1 MEDQSSQHSLHNASC
16 SLCPSAATL
25 YFLPSIYAL
34 LFLTALPGNLLSLW
48 VFLRCI
54 PSISP
59 THIYLSH
66 LSISNLLMAIM
77 LPFLAVYF
85 AMGTHWSIRDIPC
98 QIVLHGITPV
108 LHINIYI
115 SLLILTWVAL
125 SRFAVL
131 IRNTHASRPSACIS
145 LLPHSFFSSLK
156 RVSFANGVCAIL
168 WVVAVG
174 GIVPVTVYYSIN
186 EATISEEVCYSPVVE
201 IGGSVSS
208 TTSVSL
214 VILFFVLY
222 LLVLVSY
229 VTVLRHIKRSRRNA
243 NITSSQSLLARV
255 SRNIVVIQVV
265 LSLCLL
271 PYHIFKP
278 IFIILAHYQSSSLDS
293 SCSAT
298 TCHPLNVFIEV
309 TEFHLHVSL
318 PGFGADSITFSLLS
332 LQLKNCLF
340 LLAVLRSST
349 DPVMYFLLD
358 RTFRQQALSLLR
370 NNNFNKGQIIWTT
383 TESANQKTE
392 KVGEGNVILSSVVLA
407 CERS

>member
-1 MEDQSSQHSLHNASC
+1 MENPSEDPSSQLSLRNASC

-54 PSISP
+54 SSISP
-59 THIYLSH
+59 THVYLTH

-77 LPFLAVYF
+77 VPFLAVYF
-85 AMGTHWSIRDIPC
+85 AIGTHWSIRDIPC

-145 LLPHSFFSSLK
+145 LLPHSFFSSLT
-156 RVSFANGVCAIL
+156 RVSFANGVCATL

-186 EATISEEVCYSPVVE
+186 EATRSEEVCYSPVVE
-201 IGGSVSS
+201 MGGSVSS
-208 TTSVSL
+208 TTSVSP

-229 VTVLRHIKRSRRNA
+229 MTVLKHIRRSRRNA
-243 NITSSQSLLARV
+243 IITSSQSLLARV

-278 IFIILAHYQSSSLDS
+278 IFIILAHYQPASLH

-298 TCHPLNVFIEV
+298 TCHPLSVFIE
-309 TEFHLHVSL
+309 
-318 PGFGADSITFSLLS
+318 
-332 LQLKNCLF
+332 LKNCLF

-358 RTFRQQALSLLR
+358 RTFRQQAHSLLR
-370 NNNFNKGQIIWTT
+370 NNKRDFNKGQMVWTT
-383 TESANQKTE
+383 TGSANQKTE
-392 KVGEGNVILSSVVLA
+392 KVGDGNVILSSEVLA
-407 CERS
+407 CEKS

>member
-1 MEDQSSQHSLHNASC
+1 MEDPSSQLSLHNASC
-16 SLCPSAATL
+16 PLCPSAATL

-59 THIYLSH
+59 THIYLTH

-77 LPFLAVYF
+77 VPFLAVYF
-85 AMGTHWSIRDIPC
+85 AVGMHWSIRDIPC

-145 LLPHSFFSSLK
+145 LLPHSFFSSLT

-174 GIVPVTVYYSIN
+174 AIVPVTVYYSIN
-186 EATISEEVCYSPVVE
+186 EATRSEEVCYSLVVE

-214 VILFFVLY
+214 VILFFLLY

-229 VTVLRHIKRSRRNA
+229 VTVLKHIKRSRRNA
-243 NITSSQSLLARV
+243 NITSSQNLLARV

-265 LSLCLL
+265 LSVCLL

-278 IFIILAHYQSSSLDS
+278 IFIMLAHYQSSSLHP
-293 SCSAT
+293 SCSST
-298 TCHPLNVFIEV
+298 SCHPLSVFIE
-309 TEFHLHVSL
+309 
-318 PGFGADSITFSLLS
+318 
-332 LQLKNCLF
+332 LKNCLF

-370 NNNFNKGQIIWTT
+370 NKRLDFNKGQTVWTT
-383 TESANQKTE
+383 TGSANQKTE
-392 KVGEGNVILSSVVLA
+392 KIGEGNAILSSEVLA

>member
-1 MEDQSSQHSLHNASC
+1 MENPSEDPSSQLLLHNASC

-54 PSISP
+54 SSVSP
-59 THIYLSH
+59 THVYLTH

-77 LPFLAVYF
+77 VPFLAVYY
-85 AMGTHWSIRDIPC
+85 AMGTRWSIRDIPC

-115 SLLILTWVAL
+115 SILILTWVAL
-125 SRFAVL
+125 SRFTVL
-131 IRNTHASRPSACIS
+131 IRNTQPSRPSACIS
-145 LLPHSFFSSLK
+145 LLPHSFFSSLT
-156 RVSFANGVCAIL
+156 RVSFANGVCATL
-168 WVVAVG
+168 WVMVVG
-174 GIVPVTVYYSIN
+174 GIVPVTVYYSMN
-186 EATISEEVCYSPVVE
+186 EATRSEELCYSPMVE
-201 IGGSVSS
+201 TGGTVSS
-208 TTSVSL
+208 ISSISPI
-214 VILFFVLY
+214 ILFFVLY

-229 VTVLRHIKRSRRNA
+229 VTVLKHFRSSRRNSI
-243 NITSSQSLLARV
+243 ITSSKCMVARV
-255 SRNIVVIQVV
+255 SRNIVVIQIV

-278 IFIILAHYQSSSLDS
+278 IFIILAHYQPSSLH

-298 TCHPLNVFIEV
+298 TCHPLSVFIE
-309 TEFHLHVSL
+309 
-318 PGFGADSITFSLLS
+318 
-332 LQLKNCLF
+332 LKNFLF

-358 RTFRQQALSLLR
+358 RTFRQQTHRLLR
-370 NNNFNKGQIIWTT
+370 NNKLGQMVWTT
-383 TESANQKTE
+383 TGSGSQKTE
-392 KVGEGNVILSSVVLA
+392 KVGEGNVILSRGVSL
-407 CERS
+407 

>member
-1 MEDQSSQHSLHNASC
+1 MEDPSSQLSLHNASC

-77 LPFLAVYF
+77 VPFLAVYF

-293 SCSAT
+293 CS
-298 TCHPLNVFIEV
+298 
-309 TEFHLHVSL
+309 FHLH
-318 PGFGADSITFSLLS
+318 
-332 LQLKNCLF
+332 LKNCLF

-358 RTFRQQALSLLR
+358 RTFRQKALSLLR
-370 NNNFNKGQIIWTT
+370 NNNFNKGQIVWTT